1 MSRTSTSRRYD
12 AEQVRRFSD
21 TTIAY
26 YDRFARA
33 FWNGTRDHDVSQN
46 YVAFLNAIEG
56 EPLILS
62 LILVV
67 DPAGISVTSDP
78 WGTKP

>member
-1 MSRTSTSRRYD
+1 MSRTSRRYD
-12 AEQVRRFSD
+12 AEQIRRFSD

-46 YVAFLNAIEG
+46 YAAFLDAIEG
-56 EPLILS
+56 DPPYSILE
-62 LILVV
+62 LVV
-67 DPAGISVTSDP
+67 DPAGI
-78 WGTKP
+78 